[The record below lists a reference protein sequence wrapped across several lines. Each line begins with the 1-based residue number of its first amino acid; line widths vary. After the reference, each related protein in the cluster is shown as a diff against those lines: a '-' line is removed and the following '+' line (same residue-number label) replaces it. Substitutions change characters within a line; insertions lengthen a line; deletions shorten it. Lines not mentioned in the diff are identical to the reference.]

1 MLQRGILPL
10 PKSVTLAR
18 IAENADL
25 FDFTLS
31 DADCAA
37 IDAIRAPA
45 GKNPDE
51 IDFKIKNL
59 PTRQVERF
67 YLISSSNPIK

>member
-1 MLQRGILPL
+1 M
-10 PKSVTLAR
+10 TLAR

-45 GKNPDE
+45 GKNPLTKS
-51 IDFKIKNL
+51 IFKIKNL

>member
-10 PKSVTLAR
+10 PKSVTPAR

-37 IDAIRAPA
+37 IDALRAPA

-51 IDFKIKNL
+51 IDF
-59 PTRQVERF
+59 
-67 YLISSSNPIK
+67 